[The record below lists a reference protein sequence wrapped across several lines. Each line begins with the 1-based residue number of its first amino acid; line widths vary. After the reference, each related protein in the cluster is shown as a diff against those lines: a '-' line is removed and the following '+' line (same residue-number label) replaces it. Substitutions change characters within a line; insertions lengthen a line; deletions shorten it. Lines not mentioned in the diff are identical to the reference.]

1 MIQKIQYL
9 KIQNFKVFGEE
20 IKINFDK
27 PTVLI
32 GANNSGKTS
41 AIQALALW
49 NWAIKIW
56 TDKRKNKSKNE
67 RNRGVALN
75 RLDIAQVPIK
85 ETRYFWNNAKVR
97 QNRNDNITLSIKV
110 GLFYKNKIEEVGII
124 FKYHS
129 PDLIYCQPTE
139 ETFLIDGILEFAQ
152 NLKINLL
159 YPMSGISDKEF
170 VLQEEAIRTQI
181 GIGQTANVLRN
192 ICYHLYTNNEKDW
205 TYLVGLIKILFS
217 IEFKNPIT
225 RATGVIELQYNYT
238 ESSKKTDYDLDITL
252 AGRGQQQMLLVLA
265 YLLANKGSI
274 LMIDEPDA
282 HLEILRQAQVFNILK
297 EVAQKSQSQIVI
309 VTHSEVVLNEANSVI
324 FLANGTAQEIS
335 DKKEFKYIKDALK
348 NFGIEHY
355 YKAKLK
361 PHILYVESSTD
372 KEMLKTFAQKF
383 NHKAKLFFEEKLNF
397 YYTKNEI
404 GINNLENELQIS
416 SGHYKPLKSHFQA
429 LKRIL
434 NNLKGIGI
442 FDNDNRNR
450 QDEVQEDLGI
460 FYWKMYELENYFISP
475 KTILLFAQKE
485 WQERGYDDLF
495 LQPKLEQLE
504 IIIENE
510 LILPVLNNDK
520 KALKDFKELP
530 KSLQNVQ
537 FQNLSTTKKVSELAE
552 NVFRKL
558 AEEENEPI
566 LVSKGNFYQLIEFVD
581 DLPQEV
587 NEKLNL
593 IEKYLKED

>member
-1 MIQKIQYL
+1 MKQIIQYL
-9 KIQNFKVFGEE
+9 KIQNFKVFGDEV
-20 IKINFDK
+20 KINFDR

-49 NWAIKIW
+49 NWAVKIW
-56 TDKRKNKSKNE
+56 LDKKKNKSKAE
-67 RNRGVALN
+67 RNKGVALN
-75 RLDIAQVPIK
+75 RLEIAQVPIK

-97 QNRNDNITLSIKV
+97 QKKSSNIILSIKV
-110 GLFYKNKIEEVGII
+110 GIYYQNTLEEVGII

-129 PDLIYCQPTE
+129 PDLMYCQPTE
-139 ETFLIDGILEFAQ
+139 ETLSKDGLLEFAQ

-159 YPMSGISDKEF
+159 YPMSGMSDKEF

-192 ICYHLYTNNEKDW
+192 ICYHLYTNNQKDW
-205 TYLVGLIKILFS
+205 IYLVELIKILFS
-217 IEFKNPIT
+217 IEFKNPVT

-238 ESSKKTDYDLDITL
+238 EISKKTDYDLDITL

-297 EVAQKSQSQIVI
+297 EVAQKSQSQIII
-309 VTHSEVVLNEANSVI
+309 VTHSEVVLNEASSVI
-324 FLANGTAQEIS
+324 FLADGNAQEIS
-335 DKKEFKYIKDALK
+335 DKKDHKYIKDALK

-361 PHILYVESSTD
+361 PRILYIESSTD

-383 NHKAKLFFEEKLNF
+383 DHSARIIFEEKLN
-397 YYTKNEI
+397 YYYIKNEI
-404 GINNLENELQIS
+404 STNNLENELQIN
-416 SGHYKPLKSHFQA
+416 SGYYKPLKSHFQA
-429 LKRIL
+429 IKRIL
-434 NNLKGIGI
+434 ENLQGIGI
-442 FDNDNRNR
+442 FDNDNKNR
-450 QDEVQEDLGI
+450 QDEIQDDLAI
-460 FYWKMYELENYFISP
+460 VYWKMYELENYFISP

-485 WQERGYDDLF
+485 WQERGYDALF
-495 LQPKLEQLE
+495 LQPKLEKLE
-504 IIIENE
+504 VIIENE
-510 LILPVLNNDK
+510 MLLPVLNNSK
-520 KALKDFKELP
+520 EALKDFKELP

-537 FQNLSTTKKVSELAE
+537 FQNLSTTKKLSEIAE

-558 AEEENEPI
+558 SEEEQQPV
-566 LVSKGNFYQLIEFVD
+566 LLSKGNFYQLIEFVD
-581 DLPQEV
+581 DLPQEI

-593 IEKYLKED
+593 IEKYLKE